1 MGTNENGT
9 FAINFAPSA
18 EGSAMCT
25 GSTTLPTLLSQA
37 GENKQLAAQPLQATQ
52 HTQSHQ
58 HTGQGNLAA
67 PAAPQ
72 AGTRDNIPEE
82 LRSRAQWLLAAPHSN
97 GGLKIPTTVSRQNG
111 SLRPGS
117 VTDRGTWLPF
127 EAAYQAAL
135 NHGYGIGYVIAADDP
150 FCCIDLDVKNQ
161 SNEPDS
167 SKWTNTDTLQRHQKI
182 VEKFNSYTE
191 FSQSGQGIHVWV
203 YGAIGRGA
211 RRDSTEVYSQERFI
225 VCTGNVLHRLPIAER
240 QEYLNLLVEDMRR
253 GKDQQIALEEL
264 EEELSDDEIFLRLSG
279 AANSNK
285 FDALRSCTGDSKQ
298 GAADG
303 SYRALGYQSQS
314 EADLALMSMLSF
326 HSKSNEQCRRL
337 FRMTGLGKRD
347 KAARN
352 NVYLNRTLSVIRGRQ
367 SRELAAVAHGEK
379 VALALLK
386 QADHTASDAPMTQG
400 SNIPNS
406 IVSHNNQQ
414 RTPRDILRK
423 VTAPPYSLDAVP
435 SSIADLAKAYSSAT
449 GFDHSGAIV
458 AATVAAGAVIDDRYR
473 LAVRPESGWYE
484 SARLWAV
491 LIGSPS
497 AGKSP
502 TLRAATDPLKELH
515 VELFT
520 KWNTENA
527 DVDENEK
534 PPKPAIYV
542 SDTNIDA
549 MSESLKSNPRGL
561 LMLTEEFSSWI
572 GGIDSTDRGQGA
584 RNRGG
589 WLELYDGGPRQIERI
604 QRGSFLVPNW
614 GASVLA
620 ACTPDGLQKQM
631 KGLPEDGLIQRFIP
645 AVMASPDFEAKG
657 DSRKPLEIWSQWVKW
672 VYHNTACSETK
683 TMTAFSNE
691 ARCLFEKEHLAQ
703 RRLTDATYET
713 FPSFASHLGKHG
725 GMLARLALIFHVFS
739 GNSAGTLISCE
750 TLETAIRFTHHV
762 RKHAS
767 VMFNGILSASPAYD
781 LSRSLARSIVA
792 ETPAITTVGRDW
804 MTQHCASF
812 KKADDRLRRE
822 AVQILEDADWLEA
835 AATARS
841 YGAWPS
847 KWNVNSKVF
856 ELFAREG
863 EQWRARRAAVR
874 DAIGQDNAE

>member
-1 MGTNENGT
+1 MGTNQNGT

-25 GSTTLPTLLSQA
+25 GSTTLPTLHSQA
-37 GENKQLAAQPLQATQ
+37 GENKQRAAQPLQAAQ

-72 AGTRDNIPEE
+72 AGTVGNIPEE
-82 LRSRAQWLLAAPHSN
+82 LRKRAQWLLAAPDSK
-97 GGLKIPTTVSRQNG
+97 GGFKTPTSVSMNG

-117 VTDRGTWLPF
+117 IIDRQTWLPF
-127 EAAYQAAL
+127 DKACQAASD
-135 NHGYGIGYVIAADDP
+135 HGYGIGFVIAEDDP
-150 FCCIDLDVKNQ
+150 FCCIDLDVKNKF
-161 SNEPDS
+161 NEPDS
-167 SKWTNTDTLQRHQKI
+167 LKWTSAEILQRHQRI
-182 VEKFNSYTE
+182 VDTFNSYAE
-191 FSQSGQGIHVWV
+191 HSQSGQGWHIWL
-203 YGAIGRGA
+203 YGAIGRGV
-211 RRDSTEVYSQERFI
+211 RRDAVEVYSQERFM
-225 VCTGNVLHRLPIAER
+225 VCTGHIFRALPIVDKNALLTILVSEMR
-240 QEYLNLLVEDMRR
+240 QDRDEKIDLVEIPEQYSD
-253 GKDQQIALEEL
+253 EEVVAY
-264 EEELSDDEIFLRLSG
+264 LSDGVRGD
-279 AANSNK
+279 K
-285 FDALRSCTGDSKQ
+285 FDALCKCTSDSKQ

-303 SYRALGYQSQS
+303 TYRALGYPSQS
-314 EADLALMSMLSF
+314 EADFSLMSMLCF
-326 HSKSNEQCRRL
+326 RSKSNEQCIRL
-337 FRMTGLGKRD
+337 FRMTGLGKRT
-347 KAARN
+347 KAVRN
-352 NVYLNRTLSVIRGRQ
+352 KVYLNRTLSIIRGRQ
-367 SRELAAVAHGEK
+367 SGELAAVAHGEEI
-379 VALALLK
+379 ALELLK
-386 QADHTASDAPMTQG
+386 QVDHTASDAPMTQG

-406 IVSHNNQQ
+406 IVSHSNQQ

-435 SSIADLAKAYSSAT
+435 PPIAELAKAYSSAT

-657 DSRKPLEIWSQWVKW
+657 DSRKSLEIWSQSVKW

-683 TMTAFSNE
+683 TMTEFSDE

-739 GNSAGTLISCE
+739 GNSAGNLISCE

-781 LSRSLARSIVA
+781 LSRSLARSIAA